1 MTAAVILIP
10 LISFLLTGFAVYREF
25 KKDYTGK
32 K

>member
-10 LISFLLTGFAVYREF
+10 LISFLITGFAVYREF

>member
-1 MTAAVILIP
+1 MITAVILIP
-10 LISFLLTGFAVYREF
+10 LISFLLTGFAVYWEF

>member
-1 MTAAVILIP
+1 MITAIILIP
-10 LISFLLTGFAVYREF
+10 LISFLLTGLGVYWEF